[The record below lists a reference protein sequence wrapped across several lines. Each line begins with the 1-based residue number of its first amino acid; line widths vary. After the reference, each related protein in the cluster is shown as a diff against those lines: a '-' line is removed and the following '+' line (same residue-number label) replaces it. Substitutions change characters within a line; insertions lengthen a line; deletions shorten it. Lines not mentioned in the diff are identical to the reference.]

1 MDSILNLSKKNKK
14 LVVGLMSGT
23 SADGI
28 DSAIVEITGSGTD
41 TKIKQIAFEIFPYES
56 KIKDF
61 ILQNSDTETARLDD
75 ITRLNFLLGE
85 LFADAAFALIK
96 QAGLKV
102 NDIDLIG
109 SHGQTIHHL
118 PESKKLF
125 GKKISATLQVGE
137 PSVIAK
143 RTGILT
149 IGDFRAADV
158 AVGGSGAPLIPY
170 FDYLMFRSE
179 NKNRGLLNIG
189 GIANITVI
197 PKNAGAENVFA
208 FDTGPGNMLMDCAM
222 KRLFRK
228 SFDDNGKTASRGKII
243 PQLLKWLMSDRY
255 FQQHPPKSTGREY
268 FGEVMLN
275 RIQKKIRHSSPYD
288 VAATVTELTAIS
300 IYDSY
305 VKYIKPKVAIDELLV
320 SGGGL
325 HNNFLMDRLK
335 KIFVGVKVLPIES
348 LGYDADA
355 KEAICFAVLA
365 NETISGNC
373 TNLPNATGAER
384 QTILGKICLP

>member
-14 LVVGLMSGT
+14 LVIGLMSGT

-28 DSAIVEITGSGTD
+28 DAAIVEITESGTE
-41 TKIKQIAFEIFPYES
+41 TKIKQIAFETFPYDS
-56 KIKDF
+56 KIKDY
-61 ILQNSDTETARLDD
+61 ILRNSDAQTAKLDD
-75 ITRLNFLLGE
+75 IVRLNFLLGE
-85 LFADAAFALIK
+85 LFADAVLALVK
-96 QAGLKV
+96 KAGLKI
-102 NDIDLIG
+102 NEIDIIG

-118 PESKKLF
+118 PENKKLF
-125 GKKISATLQVGE
+125 GKIISATLQIAD
-137 PSVIAK
+137 PCVIAK

-149 IGDFRAADV
+149 VGDFRTADI

-197 PKNAGAENVFA
+197 PKNASVENVFA
-208 FDTGPGNMLMDCAM
+208 FDTGPGNILIDSMM

-243 PQLLKWLMSDRY
+243 PQLLKWLMSDSY
-255 FQQHPPKSTGREY
+255 FRQNPPKSTGREY
-268 FGEVMLN
+268 FGDVLLD
-275 RIQKKIRHSSPYD
+275 RILRKSRNSSPYD
-288 VAATVTELTAIS
+288 IAATVSELTAVS
-300 IYDSY
+300 IYESY
-305 VKYIKPKVAIDELLV
+305 VRFIKKKVALDELFV

-325 HNNFLMDRLK
+325 HNNYLFDRLK
-335 KIFVGVKVLPIES
+335 KLFEDVNVLPIE
-348 LGYDADA
+348 LAGYDADA

-373 TNLPNATGAER
+373 TNLPKATGAER
-384 QTILGKICLP
+384 QTVLGKICLP